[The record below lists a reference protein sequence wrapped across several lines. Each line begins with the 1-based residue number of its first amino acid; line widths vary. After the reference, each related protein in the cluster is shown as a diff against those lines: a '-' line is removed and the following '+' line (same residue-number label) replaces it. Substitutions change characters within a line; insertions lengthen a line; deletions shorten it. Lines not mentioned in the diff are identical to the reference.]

1 MFAVKLKDN
10 YKHKRYL
17 NRDLSTLVERLIKIK
32 LMKKL
37 LIILLSVLSLT
48 VFAQQKKVAVYV
60 TGNDPIND
68 IVASRLVDGIAKSG
82 KYIAIERTASFL
94 SELSKEQSYQ
104 QTGAVDDNEISRLGK
119 QFGVDYVCVASTF
132 DVWGSE
138 KYIST
143 RMIDVETAEVVV
155 SSCSNGSITSS
166 SQLIAALNTL
176 SDGLLSSFEQS
187 KLSTAKKVAVYVNRT
202 GNKDVDII
210 LGDQLV
216 AGFAQSGRYFAI
228 ERTQG
233 FLNQLSKE
241 QNYQHTGAVDDAE
254 LTRLGKQFGVHYV
267 CIAKT
272 SQLFGDYFIST
283 RLIDVETATVV
294 NSWNKE
300 GAQLSNAQGVVTA
313 AQEIARKLSGRTID
327 EEKQFQ
333 IEEAKRIERERLER
347 EEQERLRILRE
358 AEEERLRIQQEEYR
372 KQQAEKARIQ
382 ANINRPWRELLIN
395 TLSDAG
401 RCSIGRSHFKLYAWD
416 CGNDDLY
423 CGEYDDD
430 GNMEGWGMYI
440 CTGTLRGTD
449 NGRYY
454 VGNWKNHKKQGENGS
469 LYNKDGKLIYYGKF
483 FNDKPTGAYL
493 TGNSMSEYTFGVIN
507 YKNGD
512 KYVGEL
518 KDGKRQGQGLY
529 LWINGG
535 IWYGKW
541 NDGKRSG
548 YGIYISNSG
557 DYSTGSWDGDTKEW

>member
-1 MFAVKLKDN
+1 M
-10 YKHKRYL
+10 KR
-17 NRDLSTLVERLIKIK
+17 
-32 LMKKL
+32 L
-37 LIILLSVLSLT
+37 LILLLSVFSLT
-48 VFAQQKKVAVYV
+48 ISAQQKKVAVYV

-68 IVASRLVDGIAKSG
+68 IIGSRLVDGIAKSG

-119 QFGVDYVCVASTF
+119 QFGVNYVCVASAF
-132 DVWGSE
+132 DIWGTE

-143 RMIDVETAEVVV
+143 RLIDVETAEVVV
-155 SSCSNGSITSS
+155 SSSSNGSIASS

-176 SDGLLSSFEQS
+176 SDGLLSSFETS
-187 KLSTAKKVAVYVNRT
+187 KLSTAKKVAVYVSRT

-241 QNYQHTGAVDDAE
+241 RDYQHTGAVDDAE

-294 NSWNKE
+294 NSWNLE

-347 EEQERLRILRE
+347 EEQERLRKKQELEHQAKIVSLLARGYVDLGLPSGTCWRNSNEGGNYARYTYGE
-358 AEEERLRIQQEEYR
+358 AVSRFSNKLPT
-372 KQQAEKARIQ
+372 KQQLE
-382 ANINRPWRELLIN
+382 ELKSKCTWTWTGNGYKVTGTNGNSI
-395 TLSDAG
+395 TLPAAG
-401 RCSIGRSHFKLYAWD
+401 YRGCDGDVSGVGTGGRYWSSTTSGGSGYAW
-416 CGNDDLY
+416 
-423 CGEYDDD
+423 
-430 GNMEGWGMYI
+430 
-440 CTGTLRGTD
+440 
-449 NGRYY
+449 
-454 VGNWKNHKKQGENGS
+454 
-469 LYNKDGKLIYYGKF
+469 
-483 FNDKPTGAYL
+483 
-493 TGNSMSEYTFGVIN
+493 
-507 YKNGD
+507 
-512 KYVGEL
+512 
-518 KDGKRQGQGLY
+518 GLY
-529 LWINGG
+529 FSS
-535 IWYGKW
+535 
-541 NDGKRSG
+541 SG
-548 YGIYISNSG
+548 VNLCNLSHCSG
-557 DYSTGSWDGDTKEW
+557 QSVRLVQKL

>member
-1 MFAVKLKDN
+1 
-10 YKHKRYL
+10 
-17 NRDLSTLVERLIKIK
+17 
-32 LMKKL
+32 MKKL

-68 IVASRLVDGIAKSG
+68 ILGSRLVDGIARSG

-94 SELSKEQSYQ
+94 SELSKEQNYQ
-104 QTGAVDDNEISRLGK
+104 TTGAVDDSEISRLGK

-155 SSCSNGSITSS
+155 SSSSNGSIASS
-166 SQLIAALNTL
+166 SQLITALNTL

-187 KLSTAKKVAVYVNRT
+187 KLSTAKKVAVYVSRT

-254 LTRLGKQFGVHYV
+254 LTRLGKQFGVDYV

-313 AQEIARKLSGRTID
+313 AQEIAGKLSGRTIE

-347 EEQERLRILRE
+347 ERLRKEQELKR
-358 AEEERLRIQQEEYR
+358 QELLDQGYVDLGLPSGTLWKNANEGGDNARYTYVDAMDKFGNKLPT
-372 KQQAEKARIQ
+372 KQQLE
-382 ANINRPWRELLIN
+382 ELEN
-395 TLSDAG
+395 KCT
-401 RCSIGRSHFKLYAWD
+401 WTWM
-416 CGNDDLY
+416 GNG
-423 CGEYDDD
+423 CRV
-430 GNMEGWGMYI
+430 
-440 CTGTLRGTD
+440 TGP
-449 NGRYY
+449 N
-454 VGNWKNHKKQGENGS
+454 
-469 LYNKDGKLIYYGKF
+469 
-483 FNDKPTGAYL
+483 
-493 TGNSMSEYTFGVIN
+493 GNSIYLPAAGYRGCRGGV
-507 YKNGD
+507 D
-512 KYVGEL
+512 WVGE
-518 KDGKRQGQGLY
+518 
-529 LWINGG
+529 
-535 IWYGKW
+535 
-541 NDGKRSG
+541 SG
-548 YGIYISNSG
+548 YYWS
-557 DYSTGSWDGDTKEW
+557 STRDNTWHFNLYFSAHLVDMRSSPQCCVQSVRLVQNL

>member
-1 MFAVKLKDN
+1 MSDEIQSAIN
-10 YKHKRYL
+10 NHCRYIIIQTIKGM
-17 NRDLSTLVERLIKIK
+17 RKFLI
-32 LMKKL
+32 L
-37 LIILLSVLSLT
+37 LLSVLSLT
-48 VFAQQKKVAVYV
+48 VYAQQKKVAVYV

-68 IVASRLVDGIAKSG
+68 ILGSRLVDGIARSG

-94 SELSKEQSYQ
+94 SELSKEQNYQ
-104 QTGAVDDNEISRLGK
+104 TTGAVDDSEISRLGK

-155 SSCSNGSITSS
+155 SSSSNGSIASS
-166 SQLIAALNTL
+166 SQLITALNTL

-187 KLSTAKKVAVYVNRT
+187 KLSTAKKVAVYVSRT

-254 LTRLGKQFGVHYV
+254 LTRLGKQFGVDYV

-313 AQEIARKLSGRTID
+313 AQEIASKLSGRTIE

-347 EEQERLRILRE
+347 ERLRKEQELKR
-358 AEEERLRIQQEEYR
+358 QELLAQGYVDLGLPSGTLWKNANEGGDNARYTYDDAMDKFGNKLPT
-372 KQQAEKARIQ
+372 KQQLE
-382 ANINRPWRELLIN
+382 ELENKCTWTWMGNGYRVTGPNGKSI
-395 TLSDAG
+395 TLPAAGLRNVYSDV
-401 RCSIGRSHFKLYAWD
+401 RYV
-416 CGNDDLY
+416 
-423 CGEYDDD
+423 
-430 GNMEGWGMYI
+430 
-440 CTGTLRGTD
+440 GTV
-449 NGRYY
+449 GRYWSSTTY
-454 VGNWKNHKKQGENGS
+454 DSGRAWCLYFGANG
-469 LYNKDGKLIYYGKF
+469 
-483 FNDKPTGAYL
+483 AM
-493 TGNSMSEYTFGVIN
+493 MSY
-507 YKNGD
+507 
-512 KYVGEL
+512 
-518 KDGKRQGQGLY
+518 GLY
-529 LWINGG
+529 VVEFSVRLVQNL
-535 IWYGKW
+535 
-541 NDGKRSG
+541 
-548 YGIYISNSG
+548 
-557 DYSTGSWDGDTKEW
+557 

>member
-1 MFAVKLKDN
+1 MRNLCFIV
-10 YKHKRYL
+10 
-17 NRDLSTLVERLIKIK
+17 LSA
-32 LMKKL
+32 
-37 LIILLSVLSLT
+37 LSLT
-48 VFAQQKKVAVYV
+48 VYAQQKKVAVYV

-68 IVASRLVDGIAKSG
+68 IVSSRLVDGIARSG

-94 SELSKEQSYQ
+94 NELSKEQNYQ
-104 QTGAVDDNEISRLGK
+104 TTGAVDESEISRLGK

-155 SSCSNGSITSS
+155 SSSSNGSIASS
-166 SQLIAALNTL
+166 SQLITALNTL

-187 KLSTAKKVAVYVNRT
+187 KLSTAKKVAVYVSRT

-254 LTRLGKQFGVHYV
+254 LTRLGKQFGVDYV

-313 AQEIARKLSGRTID
+313 AQEIAGKLSGRTIE

-347 EEQERLRILRE
+347 EEQERLRKELKR
-358 AEEERLRIQQEEYR
+358 QELLAQGYVDLGLPSGTLWKNQNEGGDNARYTYDDAMDKFGNKLPT
-372 KQQAEKARIQ
+372 KQQLE
-382 ANINRPWRELLIN
+382 ELKNKCTWTWIGN
-395 TLSDAG
+395 GYKVTGPNGKSITLPAAG
-401 RCSIGRSHFKLYAWD
+401 RRNCNGDVNFVGMSGYCWSSTPLNSVYAWYLLFGSSKVD
-416 CGNDDLY
+416 MGNY
-423 CGEYDDD
+423 SRC
-430 GNMEGWGMYI
+430 
-440 CTGTLRGTD
+440 
-449 NGRYY
+449 
-454 VGNWKNHKKQGENGS
+454 H
-469 LYNKDGKLIYYGKF
+469 
-483 FNDKPTGAYL
+483 
-493 TGNSMSEYTFGVIN
+493 
-507 YKNGD
+507 
-512 KYVGEL
+512 
-518 KDGKRQGQGLY
+518 
-529 LWINGG
+529 G
-535 IWYGKW
+535 IAVRLVQ
-541 NDGKRSG
+541 NL
-548 YGIYISNSG
+548 
-557 DYSTGSWDGDTKEW
+557 